1 MARRRAT
8 TTGVP
13 GKRFSL
19 AGGQSGIESEFS
31 RDYTNNK
38 IDTKSTAGDIAFV
51 KSKSNQTTSPTLLFK
66 SRTLVKPSG
75 VLVNQNKK
83 N

>member
-8 TTGVP
+8 TTGMP

-19 AGGQSGIESEFS
+19 AGGQS
-31 RDYTNNK
+31 DYAANNK
-38 IDTKSTAGDIAFV
+38 IDTKSTGGDIAFV

>member
-19 AGGQSGIESEFS
+19 ADGQSGVESELK
-31 RDYTNNK
+31 RDYNNT
-38 IDTKSTAGDIAFV
+38 IDTKSTAGDIAF
-51 KSKSNQTTSPTLLFK
+51 
-66 SRTLVKPSG
+66 
-75 VLVNQNKK
+75 
-83 N
+83 